1 MQPTREYKV
10 PNNRVAASV
19 KTDPGCVRE
28 TNEDNG
34 RHVNP
39 FNNEDGIQRG
49 TLTIV
54 ADGMGGHSSGE
65 VASEMAV
72 DLIIRHFY
80 ADQTNPVA
88 DALRNAIEIAN
99 TEIFE
104 SSTSDER
111 YFGMGTTVVA
121 LAIRDGV
128 GVAAHV
134 GDSRLYRLR
143 DESMER
149 LTIDHSQVMEM
160 VQLGI
165 ISFDEAQHHEDKNI
179 ILRAVGTQPTVE
191 VELSDPFPVEAG
203 DEFLLCSDGLSD
215 MADDEEIR
223 RIWMGSPDIHAAAE
237 RLVALAKQGGG
248 NDNITVGIVAVEP
261 DNKAQVARK
270 VPATREIGALQ

>member
-1 MQPTREYKV
+1 MQPTREFQPPSNV
-10 PNNRVAASV
+10 IAASV
-19 KTDPGCVRE
+19 ITDPGCVRE

-39 FNNEDGIQRG
+39 FTPENGVQRC

-72 DLIIRHFY
+72 DLIIQHFY
-80 ADQTNPVA
+80 ADQASPVSE
-88 DALRNAIEIAN
+88 ALRNAIEIAN
-99 TEIFE
+99 AEIFD
-104 SSTSDER
+104 SSISDER

-121 LAIRDGV
+121 LAIQDGE
-128 GVAAHV
+128 GFAAHV

-143 DESMER
+143 NRDMER

-191 VELSDPFPVEAG
+191 VEVADPFPVESG
-203 DEFLLCSDGLSD
+203 DEFLLCSDGLCD

-223 RIWMGSPDIHAAAE
+223 QIWVDAPDIHAAAE
-237 RLVALAKQGGG
+237 QLIALAKDGGG
-248 NDNITVGIVAVEP
+248 SDNITVGIVRVSPLDE
-261 DNKAQVARK
+261 AQAARK
-270 VPATREIGALQ
+270 IPVTREIGVL